1 MTEEKVK
8 RIVRTVRKYIE
19 DKIGC
24 MKINGY
30 LKYKNTLLIA
40 ETRSVNE
47 EKEFITTV
55 TNLFKQANLECDV
68 TSNNAVC
75 IQTKDII
82 AIYGL
87 LRLQREI

>member
-8 RIVRTVRKYIE
+8 RIVRIVRNYIE
-19 DKIGC
+19 NKIGGI
-24 MKINGY
+24 KINGY

-40 ETRSVNE
+40 ETRSINE

-55 TNLFKQANLECDV
+55 TDLFKQANLECDI

-87 LRLQREI
+87 LRLQGEI